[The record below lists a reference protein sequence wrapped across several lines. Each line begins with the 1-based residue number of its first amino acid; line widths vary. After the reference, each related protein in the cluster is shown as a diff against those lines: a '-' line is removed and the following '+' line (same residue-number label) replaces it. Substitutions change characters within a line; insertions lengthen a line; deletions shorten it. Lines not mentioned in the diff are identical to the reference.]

1 MKVISYKKNCGIEIL
16 PGVHCTHDQPKYLNI
31 ISIRSYA
38 ETIKTELQAKEEN
51 ENCYELHDVNKF
63 SDVPIFIGTSLN
75 LYYKF
80 SRNLYK
86 IFLFVEKKTGKLTKC
101 FNGSCFV
108 SLIDFR
114 PRH

>member
-1 MKVISYKKNCGIEIL
+1 MPS
-16 PGVHCTHDQPKYLNI
+16 VHFTHDQLKYLNI

-38 ETIKTELQAKEEN
+38 DTFKTELQAKEEN
-51 ENCYELHDVNKF
+51 ENCYELHDLNKF

-86 IFLFVEKKTGKLTKC
+86 IFLFVEKNRKINQMFSRELFRF
-101 FNGSCFV
+101 FNQFSSTTLNAV
-108 SLIDFR
+108 STY
-114 PRH
+114 